1 MADCS
6 SIQRSLA
13 WCQGKPE
20 LPGVKRP
27 VYYISK
33 YDILQWPEL
42 QHDANGRLQS
52 AAYSGD
58 FVLRAD
64 AKWKFIDIIADKS
77 QLTSEAQG
85 EYPSQTQLNK
95 LVAVHPGVDDEAS
108 AAAAYLNNNDN
119 VFLVED
125 MRGAV
130 RVVGSD
136 KWPTKTTVAQDLGQG
151 ATGST
156 STTINVEATD
166 ECPAPFYA
174 GTIDTDEGAINPEG
188 NPNQNTG
195 GNTGGGNSS
204 GGSSSGSTPSYNN
217 IVLINGVSY
226 SVSGNLGTITG
237 PITSIKITGSHMNNI
252 SVVYDSNNI
261 EDHVNPTNNGTVA
274 TWTGNVTAP
283 NEISVHRGTDAN
295 GSTIERWFKFTVG
308 SGIVPGPSGN
318 DQPSSGD
325 DDNGG
330 SYLDK
335 D

>member
-20 LPGVKRP
+20 LPGVKRR

-42 QHDANGRLQS
+42 QHDANGRLKS

-58 FVLRAD
+58 FMLRAD
-64 AKWKFIDIIADKS
+64 TKWKFIDIIADKS

-125 MRGAV
+125 MRGAI

-174 GTIDTDEGAINPEG
+174 GTIDTDEGSINPEG

-195 GNTGGGNSS
+195 GNSGGNNS
-204 GGSSSGSTPSYNN
+204 GGSSSSNTPSYNN
-217 IVLINGVSY
+217 TVLINGVSY
-226 SVSGNLGTITG
+226 TANGNLGNIKG
-237 PITSIKITGSHMNNI
+237 PITSIKMTGSHMNNI
-252 SVVYDSNNI
+252 SVVYNSNNV
-261 EDHVNPTNNGTVA
+261 EDHVNPTSNGSVA
-274 TWTGNVTAP
+274 TWTGNIAAP
-283 NEISVHRGTDAN
+283 NTVSVHRGTNAN
-295 GSTIERWFKFTVG
+295 GSSIEMWFKFTVIT
-308 SGIVPGPSGN
+308 GIVPTPSDAD
-318 DQPSSGD
+318 DQPSDGD
-325 DDNGG
+325 
-330 SYLDK
+330 
-335 D
+335 

>member
-20 LPGVKRP
+20 LPGVKRR

-42 QHDANGRLQS
+42 QHDANGRLKS

-64 AKWKFIDIIADKS
+64 TKWKFIDIIADKS

-125 MRGAV
+125 MRGAI

-136 KWPTKTTVAQDLGQG
+136 K
-151 ATGST
+151 
-156 STTINVEATD
+156 
-166 ECPAPFYA
+166 
-174 GTIDTDEGAINPEG
+174 
-188 NPNQNTG
+188 
-195 GNTGGGNSS
+195 
-204 GGSSSGSTPSYNN
+204 
-217 IVLINGVSY
+217 
-226 SVSGNLGTITG
+226 
-237 PITSIKITGSHMNNI
+237 
-252 SVVYDSNNI
+252 
-261 EDHVNPTNNGTVA
+261 
-274 TWTGNVTAP
+274 
-283 NEISVHRGTDAN
+283 
-295 GSTIERWFKFTVG
+295 
-308 SGIVPGPSGN
+308 
-318 DQPSSGD
+318 
-325 DDNGG
+325 
-330 SYLDK
+330 
-335 D
+335 

>member
-20 LPGVKRP
+20 LPGVKRR

-42 QHDANGRLQS
+42 QHDANGRLKS

-64 AKWKFIDIIADKS
+64 TKWKFIDIIADKS

-125 MRGAV
+125 MRGAI

-174 GTIDTDEGAINPEG
+174 GTIDTDEGSINPEG

-195 GNTGGGNSS
+195 GNSGGNNS
-204 GGSSSGSTPSYNN
+204 GGSSSSNTPSYNN
-217 IVLINGVSY
+217 TVLINGVSY
-226 SVSGNLGTITG
+226 TANGNLGNIKG
-237 PITSIKITGSHMNNI
+237 PITSIKMTGSHMNNI
-252 SVVYDSNNI
+252 SVVYNSNNV
-261 EDHVNPTNNGTVA
+261 EDHVNPTSNGSVA
-274 TWTGNVTAP
+274 TWTGNIAAP
-283 NEISVHRGTDAN
+283 NTVSVHRGTNAN
-295 GSTIERWFKFTVG
+295 GSSIEMWFKFTVIT
-308 SGIVPGPSGN
+308 GIVPTPSDAD
-318 DQPSSGD
+318 DQPSDGD
-325 DDNGG
+325 
-330 SYLDK
+330 
-335 D
+335 

>member
-20 LPGVKRP
+20 LPGVKRR

-42 QHDANGRLQS
+42 QHDANGRLKS

-64 AKWKFIDIIADKS
+64 TKWKFIDIIADKS

-125 MRGAV
+125 MRGAI

-174 GTIDTDEGAINPEG
+174 GTIDTDEGSINPEG

-195 GNTGGGNSS
+195 GNSGGNNS
-204 GGSSSGSTPSYNN
+204 GGSSSSNTPSYNN
-217 IVLINGVSY
+217 TVLINGVSY
-226 SVSGNLGTITG
+226 TANGNLGDIKG
-237 PITSIKITGSHMNNI
+237 PITSIKMTGSHMNNI
-252 SVVYDSNNI
+252 SVVYNSNNV
-261 EDHVNPTNNGTVA
+261 EDHVNPTSNGSVA
-274 TWTGNVTAP
+274 TWT
-283 NEISVHRGTDAN
+283 
-295 GSTIERWFKFTVG
+295 KFTVIT
-308 SGIVPGPSGN
+308 GIIPTP
-318 DQPSSGD
+318 SGD
-325 DDNGG
+325 DQPD
-330 SYLDK
+330 D
-335 D
+335 

>member
-20 LPGVKRP
+20 LPGVKRR

-33 YDILQWPEL
+33 YDILQWPVL

-108 AAAAYLNNNDN
+108 AA
-119 VFLVED
+119 ED
-125 MRGAV
+125 MRGAI

-174 GTIDTDEGAINPEG
+174 GTIDTDEGSINPEG

-195 GNTGGGNSS
+195 GNSGGNNS
-204 GGSSSGSTPSYNN
+204 GGSSSSNTPSYNN
-217 IVLINGVSY
+217 TVLINGVSY
-226 SVSGNLGTITG
+226 TANGNLGDIKG
-237 PITSIKITGSHMNNI
+237 PITSIKMTEHGLETSLHRIRYRYTEVLMQTVLLLKCGSN
-252 SVVYDSNNI
+252 S
-261 EDHVNPTNNGTVA
+261 
-274 TWTGNVTAP
+274 
-283 NEISVHRGTDAN
+283 
-295 GSTIERWFKFTVG
+295 
-308 SGIVPGPSGN
+308 
-318 DQPSSGD
+318 
-325 DDNGG
+325 
-330 SYLDK
+330 LL
-335 D
+335 

>member
-20 LPGVKRP
+20 LPGVKRR

-42 QHDANGRLQS
+42 QHDANGRLKS

-64 AKWKFIDIIADKS
+64 TKWKFIDIIADKS

-125 MRGAV
+125 MRGAF

-151 ATGST
+151 ATGTT

-166 ECPAPFYA
+166 ECPAPFYYGVISSEVGDTA
-174 GTIDTDEGAINPEG
+174 GTS
-188 NPNQNTG
+188 
-195 GNTGGGNSS
+195 NSGS
-204 GGSSSGSTPSYNN
+204 GSGSGIGSGSGSGSSSGTTEVYNKTVKVNGLSYTITDGESILIAGDLTSLQFTGSNMSYIGYQVDN
-217 IVLINGVSY
+217 GAETEIDIAINGASA
-226 SVSGNLGTITG
+226 S
-237 PITSIKITGSHMNNI
+237 
-252 SVVYDSNNI
+252 
-261 EDHVNPTNNGTVA
+261 
-274 TWTGNVTAP
+274 WTGNISSPATVKIYKIV
-283 NEISVHRGTDAN
+283 NENTYL
-295 GSTIERWFKFTVG
+295 WFN
-308 SGIVPGPSGN
+308 ILLPGELGG
-318 DQPSSGD
+318 DGGD
-325 DDNGG
+325 D
-330 SYLDK
+330 LDK
-335 D
+335 G

>member
-1 MADCS
+1 M
-6 SIQRSLA
+6 
-13 WCQGKPE
+13 
-20 LPGVKRP
+20 
-27 VYYISK
+27 
-33 YDILQWPEL
+33 L
-42 QHDANGRLQS
+42 QHDANGRLKS

-64 AKWKFIDIIADKS
+64 TKWKFIDIIADKS

-125 MRGAV
+125 MRGAI

-174 GTIDTDEGAINPEG
+174 GTIDTDEGSINPEG

-195 GNTGGGNSS
+195 GNSGGNNS
-204 GGSSSGSTPSYNN
+204 GGSSSSNTPSYNN
-217 IVLINGVSY
+217 TVLINGVSY
-226 SVSGNLGTITG
+226 TANGNLGNIKG
-237 PITSIKITGSHMNNI
+237 PITSIKMTGSHMNNI
-252 SVVYDSNNI
+252 SVVYNSNNV
-261 EDHVNPTNNGTVA
+261 EDHVNPTSNGSVA
-274 TWTGNVTAP
+274 TWTGNIAAP
-283 NEISVHRGTDAN
+283 NTVSVHRGTNAN
-295 GSTIERWFKFTVG
+295 GSSIEMWFKFTVIT
-308 SGIVPGPSGN
+308 GIIPTP
-318 DQPSSGD
+318 SGD
-325 DDNGG
+325 DQPD
-330 SYLDK
+330 D
-335 D
+335 

>member
-20 LPGVKRP
+20 LPGVKRR

-64 AKWKFIDIIADKS
+64 TKWKFIDIIADKS

-125 MRGAV
+125 MRGAI

-151 ATGST
+151 ATGAT

-174 GTIDTDEGAINPEG
+174 GTIDTDEGSINPEG

-195 GNTGGGNSS
+195 GISGGNNS
-204 GGSSSGSTPSYNN
+204 GGSSSSNTPSYNN
-217 IVLINGVSY
+217 TVLINGVSY
-226 SVSGNLGTITG
+226 TANGNLGNIKG
-237 PITSIKITGSHMNNI
+237 PITSIKMTGSHMNNI
-252 SVVYDSNNI
+252 SVVYNSNNV
-261 EDHVNPTNNGTVA
+261 EDHVNPTSNGSVA
-274 TWTGNVTAP
+274 TWTGNIAAP
-283 NEISVHRGTDAN
+283 NTVSVHRGTNAN
-295 GSTIERWFKFTVG
+295 GSSIEMWFKFTVIT
-308 SGIVPGPSGN
+308 GIVPTPSDAD
-318 DQPSSGD
+318 DQPSDGD
-325 DDNGG
+325 
-330 SYLDK
+330 
-335 D
+335 

>member
-20 LPGVKRP
+20 LPGVKRR

-42 QHDANGRLQS
+42 QHDANGRLKS

-64 AKWKFIDIIADKS
+64 TKWKFIDIIVDKS

-125 MRGAV
+125 MRGAI

-174 GTIDTDEGAINPEG
+174 GTIDTDEGSINPEG

-195 GNTGGGNSS
+195 GNSGGNNS
-204 GGSSSGSTPSYNN
+204 GGSSSSNTPSYNN
-217 IVLINGVSY
+217 TVLINGVSY
-226 SVSGNLGTITG
+226 TANGNLGNIKG
-237 PITSIKITGSHMNNI
+237 PITSIKMTGSHMNNI
-252 SVVYDSNNI
+252 SVVYNSNNV
-261 EDHVNPTNNGTVA
+261 EDHVNPTSNGSVA
-274 TWTGNVTAP
+274 TWTGNIAAP
-283 NEISVHRGTDAN
+283 NTVSVHRGTNAN
-295 GSTIERWFKFTVG
+295 GSSIEMWFKFTVIT
-308 SGIVPGPSGN
+308 GIVPTPSDAD
-318 DQPSSGD
+318 DQPSDGD
-325 DDNGG
+325 
-330 SYLDK
+330 
-335 D
+335 

>member
-20 LPGVKRP
+20 LPGVKRR

-42 QHDANGRLQS
+42 QHDANGRLKS

-64 AKWKFIDIIADKS
+64 TKWKFIDIIADKS

-125 MRGAV
+125 MRGAI

-174 GTIDTDEGAINPEG
+174 GTIDTDEGSINPEG

-195 GNTGGGNSS
+195 GNSGGNNS
-204 GGSSSGSTPSYNN
+204 GGSSSSNTPSYNN
-217 IVLINGVSY
+217 TVLINGVSY
-226 SVSGNLGTITG
+226 TANGNLGNIKG
-237 PITSIKITGSHMNNI
+237 PITSIKMTGSHMNNI
-252 SVVYDSNNI
+252 SVVYNSNNV
-261 EDHVNPTNNGTVA
+261 EDHVNPTSNGSVA
-274 TWTGNVTAP
+274 TWTGN
-283 NEISVHRGTDAN
+283 I
-295 GSTIERWFKFTVG
+295 FTVIT
-308 SGIVPGPSGN
+308 GIIPTP
-318 DQPSSGD
+318 SGD
-325 DDNGG
+325 DQPD
-330 SYLDK
+330 D
-335 D
+335 

>member
-20 LPGVKRP
+20 LPGVKRR

-33 YDILQWPEL
+33 YDILQWPVL

-188 NPNQNTG
+188 NPNQNSG

-204 GGSSSGSTPSYNN
+204 GGNTSGGSSSSGTPSYNST
-217 IVLINGVSY
+217 VLINGVSY
-226 SVSGNLGTITG
+226 TASRNLGNITG
-237 PITSIKITGSHMNNI
+237 PITSIKVTGSQMNNV
-252 SVVYDSNNI
+252 SVVYDSNNV
-261 EDHVNPTNNGTVA
+261 EDHVNPTNNGTLA
-274 TWTGNVTAP
+274 TWTGNIAAP
-283 NEISVHRGTDAN
+283 NTVLVNRGNDAN
-295 GSTIERWFKFTVG
+295 GSSIDLWFKFTV
-308 SGIVPGPSGN
+308 VA
-318 DQPSSGD
+318 PSSGGGDGGD
-325 DDNGG
+325 D
-330 SYLDK
+330 LDK
-335 D
+335 N